1 MLLLPISLTAAVF
14 YMLGGLLYILCEEIV
29 LGLLCPLIVGL
40 LILVEFLVVISTNA
54 LIPRELT
61 VACPGILVLVLSF
74 AL

>member
-54 LIPRELT
+54 LIPRELI